1 MDRSRSKWTENGP
14 HVLKWTEWINVEQN
28 RPKCYTDVPQQ
39 KYNNNKYYTSGFKYY
54 SQKRS

>member
-1 MDRSRSKWTENGP
+1 MDRS
-14 HVLKWTEWINVEQN
+14 VLKWTEWIKVEQNRPN